1 MAVRPFN
8 SVAGFSTGD
17 PAVTVVQANG
27 DITTINF
34 TANGV
39 SNLGPVGNVIITGGA
54 NGQYLST
61 DGAGNL
67 SWDSVGNLSSNRAAP
82 MPYLINTGESYIV
95 NENFQGLYSQ
105 PITIDGEL
113 TVDGM
118 LIEIVDTV
126 FANDNQILY
135 SFNGSP
141 TGNTG
146 FEFQYW
152 DGNLNVPG
160 NINPTGSIIP
170 SADDTYDL
178 GTANARWRNGY
189 FGGNT
194 LYLDTATI
202 SVDANGFVVITNE
215 VGGTFTVE
223 GTEQTSTTELEN
235 GNSNVKVYAN
245 GNVAFTITGNSNVF
259 VVDTGGATLIGNLSA
274 NGVKTDNLYYANG
287 SPWDLGG
294 NPGGSNT
301 QIQFNNANE
310 FGASANLTFDSSTNL
325 LSLIGN
331 LSVSGNISLAN
342 NSAINIGGNT
352 GTAGQVL
359 TSNGTNTY
367 WSTRFYY
374 GDTPPNFS
382 TLNYGDIFFYI
393 DNPNNFQRLYMWV
406 TDGSSDY
413 FYDFLPPS
421 F

>member
-17 PAVTVVQANG
+17 PAFTVIQANG
-27 DITTINF
+27 DVTTTNL

-39 SNLGPVGNVIITGGA
+39 SNLGPVGNVHITGGT
-54 NGQYLST
+54 NGQVLQT
-61 DGAGNL
+61 DGSGNL
-67 SWDSVGNLSSNRAAP
+67 TFATVNVQSNRAAP
-82 MPYLINTGESYIV
+82 MPYNIANGDSYIV

-113 TVDGM
+113 VVDGM
-118 LIEIVDTV
+118 LIEINDTI

-135 SFNGSP
+135 SFNGLP

-152 DGNLNVPG
+152 SGNISVPG
-160 NINPTGSIIP
+160 NINTTGNVIP
-170 SADDTYDL
+170 AADDTYDL
-178 GTANARWRNGY
+178 GRANARWRNGY

-202 SVDANGFVVITNE
+202 SVDANGYVVITNQ

-245 GNVAFTITGNSNVF
+245 GNIAFTVSGTSNVLVATTAGANLTGNLTT
-259 VVDTGGATLIGNLSA
+259 TGI
-274 NGVKTDNLYYANG
+274 KTDNLYYANG
-287 SPWDLGG
+287 NPWNFTAAGA
-294 NPGGSNT
+294 NGSNT
-301 QIQFNNANE
+301 QIQFNNSGN
-310 FGASANLTFDSSTNL
+310 FGASANLTFNSSNNL
-325 LSLIGN
+325 LSLVGD
-331 LSVSGNISLAN
+331 LSVTGNIALAN
-342 NSAINIGGNT
+342 TSAIKIGGST

-374 GDTPPNFS
+374 GDTPPNFA

-393 DNPNNFQRLYMWV
+393 DNPNSFQRLYMWV